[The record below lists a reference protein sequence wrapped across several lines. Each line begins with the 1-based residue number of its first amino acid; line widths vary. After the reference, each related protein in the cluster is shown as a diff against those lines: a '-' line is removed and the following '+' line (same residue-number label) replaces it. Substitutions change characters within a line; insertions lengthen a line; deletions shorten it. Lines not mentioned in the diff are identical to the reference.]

1 MELDDKDWKIL
12 SYLSERGR
20 EKISDISNAIGIPRV
35 TVYERMQNLVRE
47 GVIQRFTF
55 IPNYK
60 LIGLPVTAY
69 IFVEFDPSEKVTQ
82 RELAKR
88 VAQMPEVEEVHIVT
102 GEWDL
107 LLKVRAPSMEDIGN
121 FVLDRLRE
129 TKGIAKTETITI
141 FSTVKEWN
149 PLRRVNRQGSQE

>member
-60 LIGLPVTAY
+60 LIG
-69 IFVEFDPSEKVTQ
+69 S
-82 RELAKR
+82 R
-88 VAQMPEVEEVHIVT
+88 
-102 GEWDL
+102 
-107 LLKVRAPSMEDIGN
+107 
-121 FVLDRLRE
+121 
-129 TKGIAKTETITI
+129 
-141 FSTVKEWN
+141 
-149 PLRRVNRQGSQE
+149 

>member
-1 MELDDKDWKIL
+1 M
-12 SYLSERGR
+12 
-20 EKISDISNAIGIPRV
+20 
-35 TVYERMQNLVRE
+35 
-47 GVIQRFTF
+47 
-55 IPNYK
+55 
-60 LIGLPVTAY
+60 TAY
-69 IFVEFDPSEKVTQ
+69 IFVEFDPPSEKVTQ